1 MHIGSVKGSW
11 DIHWKRRIMFV
22 WKRIVGNLS
31 LKMSGLYWQFVFS
44 CLKLKDF
51 IVFTFWTS
59 QSVNYAFKQSPSQ
72 LAWLMYIGDV
82 CTLLVCYFNIS
93 LSRSASLFCRVLSM
107 LIEEG
112 VEDIVVYLSCPSYF
126 FLFKKRKVKKFIKA
140 FMSNAY
146 ENTLIF
152 ALLFFFNLPVNLCVS
167 CQGLCAQAQLF
178 IHLITFYSRGI
189 YT

>member
-1 MHIGSVKGSW
+1 MEENCWEFI
-11 DIHWKRRIMFV
+11 FENV
-22 WKRIVGNLS
+22 WIVLTICILLPEAEGFHCFHFLD
-31 LKMSGLYWQFVFS
+31 LTV
-44 CLKLKDF
+44 C
-51 IVFTFWTS
+51 
-59 QSVNYAFKQSPSQ
+59 YAFKQSPSQ

>member
-1 MHIGSVKGSW
+1 MEENCWEFI
-11 DIHWKRRIMFV
+11 FENV
-22 WKRIVGNLS
+22 WIVLTICILLPEAEGFHCFHFLD
-31 LKMSGLYWQFVFS
+31 LTV
-44 CLKLKDF
+44 C
-51 IVFTFWTS
+51 
-59 QSVNYAFKQSPSQ
+59 YAFKQSPSQ
-72 LAWLMYIGDV
+72 LAWFMYIGDV

-152 ALLFFFNLPVNLCVS
+152 ALLFFFNLPVNLC
-167 CQGLCAQAQLF
+167 LL
-178 IHLITFYSRGI
+178 SRLMCTGTAI
-189 YT
+189 YTFNHILFERNIYLEDFFF